1 MENYLKT
8 PNNEVDHQ
16 IHELFN
22 STTEKDS
29 STTTESSNRNQF
41 QVTQQVIEP
50 ILIDA
55 AEFPSRTSS
64 SSNASL
70 FPTLNASID
79 HQRIPEQID
88 GDHDLI
94 RMTENNDF
102 NGDVK
107 NRDILAFNSSSIAE
121 TEEGSGNE
129 VPKIILLF

>member
-8 PNNEVDHQ
+8 PNNGVNRH
-16 IHELFN
+16 IHELLN
-22 STTEKDS
+22 STTKMDS
-29 STTTESSNRNQF
+29 STSTETTNRNQF
-41 QVTQQVIEP
+41 QVTQHVIEP
-50 ILIDA
+50 VLIDA
-55 AEFPSRTSS
+55 AEFPSRPVS

-79 HQRIPEQID
+79 RQRIPEQID

-94 RMTENNDF
+94 RITENHDF
-102 NGDVK
+102 KGDVN
-107 NRDILAFNSSSIAE
+107 NRDTLAINSSSNAD